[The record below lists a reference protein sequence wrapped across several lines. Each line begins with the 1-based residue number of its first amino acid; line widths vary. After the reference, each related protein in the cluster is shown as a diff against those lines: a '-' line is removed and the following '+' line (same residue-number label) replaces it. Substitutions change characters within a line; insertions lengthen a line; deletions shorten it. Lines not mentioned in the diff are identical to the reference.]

1 MEGVK
6 DVQGGTVRSSAPG
19 LHGGRDEHAGGC
31 PSVRSAPGYGAQ
43 DAGLFSPPGLPAADT
58 SPKAQAGAYT
68 GVIDRILEEDHKVP
82 RKQRHTAKRIF
93 ERLRDEHGFAGKYT
107 VVKDYVR
114 ERRRRTKEMFVP
126 LSHVPGHA
134 QCDFGEARV
143 IIGGVEQKAHYFVLD
158 LPHSDGCFIKAY
170 PAETTESFL
179 DGHVSAF
186 AFLGGVPQSILYD
199 NTRLAVA
206 RILGDGRRKR
216 TRAFAELQSHYLFE
230 DRFGRPGKGNDKGKV
245 EGMVGYVRRNFL
257 VPVPSFESF
266 EALNAHLEQRCL
278 ARMDAR
284 LRGHTESIG
293 QRMERD
299 LEALLP
305 LPAAPYDA
313 CDQRAGRVSSLSLVR
328 YRTTDYSVR
337 WPTAPRRSGKGLRGP
352 GGHQLRGGGHRPT
365 PPLLSAGRLRL
376 RPHPLPA
383 AFGAEDGRSGS
394 GGAPAGV
401 GPARGVCHA
410 APPSGVQ
417 DGTKGQAGIR
427 PGAPVAGKLQAG
439 RGVRRSA
446 GLPPSGGAELRRREA
461 PSAVPAGR
469 TAAPARPG
477 SVPLPAQ
484 GESEHHLRRGLHGPA
499 LGEGGMNQRSTLL
512 LEHHLKELKLPSFLR
527 EHGKMA
533 AQCAAEGVDHP
544 QYLLR
549 LAELELI
556 DRHQRMVQRRIRA
569 ARFPAVKSLDTFD
582 FTAIPSVNKQLVME
596 LARCEYIQRRENV
609 IAVGNSGTGKT
620 HVALGL
626 GLAAC
631 QRGMSVGFTTA
642 AALVHEMMEAR
653 DEKRLLNLQRQLSR
667 LSLLII
673 DEQGFVPLS
682 PTGAELLF
690 EVFSQRYERGS
701 ILVTT
706 NLPFDEWTEVF
717 GSERLTGALLDRLTH
732 HVHILEMNGDSYR
745 LKRSRET
752 AAPPPP
758 DEPDDA

>member
-1 MEGVK
+1 
-6 DVQGGTVRSSAPG
+6 
-19 LHGGRDEHAGGC
+19 
-31 PSVRSAPGYGAQ
+31 
-43 DAGLFSPPGLPAADT
+43 
-58 SPKAQAGAYT
+58 
-68 GVIDRILEEDHKVP
+68 
-82 RKQRHTAKRIF
+82 
-93 ERLRDEHGFAGKYT
+93 
-107 VVKDYVR
+107 
-114 ERRRRTKEMFVP
+114 MFVP
-126 LSHVPGHA
+126 LSHPRA
-134 QCDFGEARV
+134 TPSATSARPVV
-143 IIGGVEQKAHYFVLD
+143 IIGGVEQKAHCFVLD

-170 PAETTESFL
+170 PAETTEAFL
-179 DGHVSAF
+179 DGHVSALS
-186 AFLGGVPQSILYD
+186 FLGGVPQSILYD

-216 TRAFAELQSHYLFE
+216 TRAFTELQSHYLFE

-257 VPVPSFESF
+257 VPIPSFESF
-266 EALNAHLEQRCL
+266 EALNAHLERRCL
-278 ARMDAR
+278 TRMDAR

-328 YRTTDYSVR
+328 YRTNDYS
-337 WPTAPRRSGKGLRGP
+337 
-352 GGHQLRGGGHRPT
+352 
-365 PPLLSAGRLRL
+365 
-376 RPHPLPA
+376 
-383 AFGAEDGRSGS
+383 
-394 GGAPAGV
+394 
-401 GPARGVCHA
+401 
-410 APPSGVQ
+410 
-417 DGTKGQAGIR
+417 
-427 PGAPVAGKLQAG
+427 APVAYGHRDVLVKGSVDRVVISCGSEVIARHPRSYQRDDFVFDPIHYLPLLERKTGALDQAAPLRGWDLPGEFATLRRLLESRMGPRGKREFVQVLRLLESFTAG
-439 RGVRRSA
+439 RGARRSA
-446 GLPPSGGAELRRREA
+446 GLPPSGGAELRRGEA
-461 PSAVPAGR
+461 PGALPAGG
-469 TAAPARPG
+469 TAAPAGPG

-484 GESEHHLRRGLHGPA
+484 GEREHHLRRGLHGPA
-499 LGEGGMNQRSTLL
+499 VGEGGMNQRSTLL

-527 EHGKMA
+527 EYGKMA
-533 AQCAAEGVDHP
+533 TQCAAEGVDHP

-569 ARFPAVKSLDTFD
+569 AHFPAVKSLDTFD
-582 FTAIPSVNKQLVME
+582 FTAIPSVNKHLVME

-642 AALVHEMMEAR
+642 AALVHELMEAR

-745 LKRSRET
+745 LRHSREN
-752 AAPPPP
+752 AASPIS
-758 DEPDDA
+758 DEPDDS